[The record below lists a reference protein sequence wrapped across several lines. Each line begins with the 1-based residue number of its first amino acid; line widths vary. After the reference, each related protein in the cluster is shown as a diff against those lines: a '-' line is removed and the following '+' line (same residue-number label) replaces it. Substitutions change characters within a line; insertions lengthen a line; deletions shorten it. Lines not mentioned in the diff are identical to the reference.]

1 MLNLSGLDR
10 GGARSLGLA
19 SDGSQLSIIEPEWF
33 VHHEKGQVQRG

>member
-19 SDGSQLSIIEPEWF
+19 SDGSQLSNVELERF
-33 VHHEKGQVQRG
+33 VRHKQGQAQQG